1 MDKFDVYDWKF
12 KQLVKEMQEDNDVN
26 DLIYD
31 IRNMVQDFARSHS
44 DDENMQL
51 LKRLAELVK
60 YYGGDINES
69 INQKQEKLTLGDLAN
84 QLEAEH
90 PNLRF
95 DVNELSDRIDVR
107 GSQKDLHDFGFKM
120 QGQTFGEYEVF
131 ATDDEDRGE
140 IVRIVRSYK
149 IMRENELGKKLN
161 EEDDRCT
168 RIAKRKYDVWPSAYA
183 SGAVVR
189 CRKGEI
195 WKNEK

>member
-12 KQLVKEMQEDNDVN
+12 KQLVKEMEEENDVN

-31 IRNMVQDFARSHS
+31 IRNMIQNFARSHS
-44 DDENMQL
+44 EDENMQL

-60 YYGGDINES
+60 YYGGDLQES
-69 INQKQEKLTLGDLAN
+69 E
-84 QLEAEH
+84 E
-90 PNLRF
+90 
-95 DVNELSDRIDVR
+95 
-107 GSQKDLHDFGFKM
+107 
-120 QGQTFGEYEVF
+120 
-131 ATDDEDRGE
+131 
-140 IVRIVRSYK
+140 
-149 IMRENELGKKLN
+149 LN